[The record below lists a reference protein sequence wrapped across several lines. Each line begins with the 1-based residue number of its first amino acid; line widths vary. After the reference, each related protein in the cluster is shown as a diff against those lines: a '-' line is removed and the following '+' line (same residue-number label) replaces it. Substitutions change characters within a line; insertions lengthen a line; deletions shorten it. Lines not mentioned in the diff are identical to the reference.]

1 MMTRNGE
8 LSPFDSPKS
17 ILTQRGDL
25 WIKPGVS
32 CTNTQPVTK
41 PSTRLGRGRL
51 LLGVATLG
59 AALLGAC
66 GKHGMSDLTSLDG
79 GSANGEP
86 WADDL
91 LSDFED
97 TTAALVV
104 RLGWPPRN
112 GFWYTYNDASRTCT
126 QTPKPAAQT
135 ATGAKPPI
143 YVGATPPTASPG
155 PSGARALR
163 AQWKGCTTS
172 GAGIAAD
179 FNAGMNLDGTLYT
192 GPKVAY
198 DIHSWTGVTFWAMA
212 TAGSDVNVRV
222 NLPMLATL
230 RLADGGNCDEADAGA
245 GRCGDHW
252 GAAVTLPANG
262 KWTQLMVRIAD
273 PTFRQQGSGVAIPWD
288 PTQVTGVQIQSAD
301 VGQTYDFW
309 IDDVY
314 LLR

>member
-1 MMTRNGE
+1 MDQAV
-8 LSPFDSPKS
+8 L
-17 ILTQRGDL
+17 
-25 WIKPGVS
+25 S
-32 CTNTQPVTK
+32 CTNRRPVTNPAK
-41 PSTRLGRGRL
+41 SWSHGRL

-59 AALLGAC
+59 AALVGAC
-66 GKHGMSDLTSLDG
+66 GKHGMDDLTSLDG
-79 GSANGEP
+79 GPISGEP

-97 TTAALVV
+97 TTAAIVL

-112 GFWYTYNDASRTCT
+112 GFWYSYNDASRTCM
-126 QTPKPAAQT
+126 QTPKPASQAV
-135 ATGAKPPI
+135 AAGAKPTT
-143 YVGATPPTASPG
+143 YVGATPPTASTG

-163 AQWKGCTTS
+163 AQWKGCSTT

-198 DIHSWTGVTFWAMA
+198 DIHSWAGVTFWAMSTGTARRQHARQPPDALDAA
-212 TAGSDVNVRV
+212 TSGR
-222 NLPMLATL
+222 
-230 RLADGGNCDEADAGA
+230 RNCDEADAGV
-245 GRCGDHW
+245 GKCGDHW
-252 GAAVTLPANG
+252 GAPVTLPAG
-262 KWTQLMVRIAD
+262 KWTQILVRISDAA
-273 PTFRQQGSGVAIPWD
+273 FRQQGSGAATPWD